1 MMDKQNGSIADRVF
15 THLKTKIQDCD
26 YMPGATLHEKQIC
39 EELGCGRT
47 PVREALLALR
57 KENLVDIFP
66 RSSIRVKP
74 ITGGYINEI
83 YQIRKLLESAVAS
96 KFCQLYDKSAL
107 MAYDDKFQTVDISDD
122 HTYYTIDTEFHLFL
136 IRVTGNQT
144 LIEFYKSLMQV
155 QYRIGMYA
163 SRLHTAVKSDTYPQH
178 HTIIQSILNEDPA
191 EIERVVAAH
200 ANRSLVIS
208 LKAASL
214 CAVSDDLDKR
224 QMKGAYKNE
233 DSKV

>member
-1 MMDKQNGSIADRVF
+1 MTDRQSGSIADRVF
-15 THLKTKIQDCD
+15 THLKNKIQDCE
-26 YMPGATLHEKQIC
+26 YLPGETLHEKQLC

-47 PVREALLALR
+47 PVREALLALK
-57 KENLVDIFP
+57 KEKLIDIFP
-66 RSSIRVKP
+66 RSSIRIKP
-74 ITGGYINEI
+74 ITGEYVNEI

-96 KFCQLYDKSAL
+96 RFCQLYDKSAL
-107 MAYDDKFQTVDISDD
+107 MVYDDKFQTVDTSDD
-122 HTYYTIDTEFHLFL
+122 RTYYTVDTEFHLFL

-163 SRLHTAVKSDTYPQH
+163 SRLRTAGKSDTYPQH
-178 HTIIQSILNEDPA
+178 HAIIQAILNEDPA

-214 CAVSDDLDKR
+214 CASSDNPD
-224 QMKGAYKNE
+224 QQQNE
-233 DSKV
+233 GSISK